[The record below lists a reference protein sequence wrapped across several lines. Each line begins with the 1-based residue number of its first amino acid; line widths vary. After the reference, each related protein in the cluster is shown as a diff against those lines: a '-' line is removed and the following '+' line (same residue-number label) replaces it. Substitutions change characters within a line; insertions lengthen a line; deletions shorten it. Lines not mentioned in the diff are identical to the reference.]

1 MDMDL
6 DDLELTNEPNR
17 VTTSSR
23 PSRFAPKSSKLK
35 PIPKSEPVIVPEP
48 EKTLILPKKQED
60 VIPIPHKNEAKNE
73 QGGLKQDEELK
84 EEVESKELVESMEV
98 DNKEENDEDEVVREI
113 DVFFKPS
120 PIDADTQLY
129 VLQYPLRPSWRPY
142 DQKCQEVR
150 VKPKKVQVEIDL
162 SMEMD
167 ENYDDTVV
175 DHLRITK
182 QTLLSQKVP
191 LPRGCAV
198 GVLVGNKLHLNPVN
212 AAVQLRPS
220 MEHVIPGGLKKKNSV
235 EAMVKSEKTTG
246 GPGPSRM
253 QGNLVR
259 PLNGHDIDVD
269 EPWVSLEY
277 HGMDSIFSSR
287 FRQKMTSEESTP
299 IPFSMNP
306 YDYVNSLCPPT
317 PIEDNRSKSSLKRLC
332 MSLPLEEKF
341 KKWFT
346 EGDQVNRFASIKYL
360 APYDPE
366 EIVLQEIQKHA
377 NLVQGLWVCKT
388 NLLPLKGAEA
398 AARDYILCLFRKSD
412 LIPEKILEAE
422 YRKESVKEAMTS
434 IAVYRDKC
442 RDWKFK
448 VPTDM
453 PFIKDHPEIVK
464 EQESLWGIREKKMME
479 MKNERSMRIKLKPSM
494 ATKLAASGNN
504 TNSGVKKSVNETSST
519 VSMSDETREALP
531 KALED
536 IFRQVKICSLQL
548 IRHRLR
554 EQVLEKSAR
563 PKPQSKAFRAAS
575 LGADIPPSELEPFIS
590 QFATNIHGV
599 YVAKSSENATP
610 NPLRDI
616 VIQLFSAKE
625 PHAKLKKADVA
636 EAAKY
641 VLKREMTNAEYSQV
655 TSELCVSVKGNA
667 WVLKTGDEGAK

>member
-6 DDLELTNEPNR
+6 DDLELTDQPNR
-17 VTTSSR
+17 VATSSR
-23 PSRFAPKSSKLK
+23 PTRFAPKSAKLK
-35 PIPKSEPVIVPEP
+35 PIPKSEPVILPEP

-60 VIPIPHKNEAKNE
+60 IISIPHKNELE
-73 QGGLKQDEELK
+73 GVKQDEESK

-98 DNKEENDEDEVVREI
+98 DNDEDDEVVREI

-120 PIDADTQLY
+120 PIDVDTQLY

-142 DQKCQEVR
+142 DMEKCQEVR

-162 SMEMD
+162 SLDMD
-167 ENYDDTVV
+167 ENYDVGV
-175 DHLRITK
+175 DEHLRITK

-191 LPRGCAV
+191 LTRGCAV

-212 AAVQLRPS
+212 AVVQLRPS
-220 MEHVIPGGLKKKNSV
+220 MEHVIPDNLKKKKNIV
-235 EAMVKSEKTTG
+235 EATVKSEKTNG
-246 GPGPSRM
+246 GPGPSRTK
-253 QGNLVR
+253 GNLVR
-259 PLNGHDIDVD
+259 PLNGPDIEVD

-277 HGMDSIFSSR
+277 HGVDSIFSSR

-299 IPFSMNP
+299 IQFSMNP

-317 PIEDNRSKSSLKRLC
+317 PTEDNRSKSSLRRLC

-341 KKWFT
+341 KKWFS

-377 NLVQGLWVCKT
+377 NLVQGLWVCRT

-398 AARDYILCLFRKSD
+398 ASRDYILCLFRKSD
-412 LIPEKILEAE
+412 LIPAKILSE
-422 YRKESVKEAMTS
+422 YRKETVKEIMTS
-434 IAVYRDKC
+434 LAVYRDTC

-448 VPTDM
+448 VPTDVQ
-453 PFIKDHPEIVK
+453 FIKDHPEIVK
-464 EQESLWGIREKKMME
+464 EQESLWVIREKKMIE
-479 MKNERSMRIKLKPSM
+479 MLNERSMRMKLKPSM
-494 ATKLAASGNN
+494 ATKLAASGN

-519 VSMSDETREALP
+519 ASMSDETREALP
-531 KALED
+531 KVLED
-536 IFRQVKICSLQL
+536 IFRQDKICSLQL

-554 EQVLEKSAR
+554 EQAVEKSAR
-563 PKPQSKAFRAAS
+563 PKPQSRAFRAAA
-575 LGADIPPSELEPFIS
+575 LGADIPPSELEPLIS
-590 QFATNIHGV
+590 QVATNIHGV
-599 YVAKSSENATP
+599 YVAKSSENTTP

-625 PHAKLKKADVA
+625 PHAKLRKADVA

-667 WVLKTGDEGAK
+667 WVLKSGDEGAK

>member
-6 DDLELTNEPNR
+6 DDLELTDKPNR

-23 PSRFAPKSSKLK
+23 PSRFIPKSSKLK
-35 PIPKSEPVIVPEP
+35 PIPKSEPVIVPESD
-48 EKTLILPKKQED
+48 KTLVLPKKQED
-60 VIPIPHKNEAKNE
+60 LQPKNELE
-73 QGGLKQDEELK
+73 GLQQHEELK

-98 DNKEENDEDEVVREI
+98 DNDEDDEVVREI

-120 PIDADTQLY
+120 PIDVDTQLY

-142 DQKCQEVR
+142 DMEKCQEVR

-162 SMEMD
+162 SLDMD
-167 ENYDDTVV
+167 ENYDVGV
-175 DHLRITK
+175 EEHLRITK

-191 LPRGCAV
+191 LTRGCAV

-220 MEHVIPGGLKKKNSV
+220 MEHVIPDNLKKKKNIV
-235 EAMVKSEKTTG
+235 EATVKSEKTSG
-246 GPGPSRM
+246 GPGPSRTK
-253 QGNLVR
+253 GNLVR
-259 PLNGHDIDVD
+259 PLNGQDIEVD

-277 HGMDSIFSSR
+277 HSVDSIFSSR

-299 IPFSMNP
+299 IQFSMNP

-317 PIEDNRSKSSLKRLC
+317 PIEDNRSKSSLRRLC

-341 KKWFT
+341 KKWFA

-360 APYDPE
+360 APYDSE
-366 EIVLQEIQKHA
+366 EIVLEEIQKHA
-377 NLVQGLWVCKT
+377 NLVQGLWVCRT

-412 LIPEKILEAE
+412 LIPEKMLSE
-422 YRKESVKEAMTS
+422 YPKESVKQTMAS
-434 IAVYRDKC
+434 LAVFRDKC

-453 PFIKDHPEIVK
+453 SFIKDHPEIVK
-464 EQESLWGIREKKMME
+464 EQENLWGVREKKVME
-479 MKNERSMRIKLKPSM
+479 IKNERSMRMKLKPSM
-494 ATKLAASGNN
+494 ATRLAASGN
-504 TNSGVKKSVNETSST
+504 TNSGVKKNVNETSSMA
-519 VSMSDETREALP
+519 SMSDETREALP
-531 KALED
+531 KVLED
-536 IFRQVKICSLQL
+536 IFRQDKICSLQL

-554 EQVLEKSAR
+554 EQAVEKSAR
-563 PKPQSKAFRAAS
+563 PKPQSRAFRAAA
-575 LGADIPPSELEPFIS
+575 LGADIPPSELEPLIS
-590 QFATNIHGV
+590 QVATNIHGV
-599 YVAKSSENATP
+599 YVAKSSENTTP

-625 PHAKLKKADVA
+625 PRAKLKKADVA

-667 WVLKTGDEGAK
+667 WVLKSGDEGAK